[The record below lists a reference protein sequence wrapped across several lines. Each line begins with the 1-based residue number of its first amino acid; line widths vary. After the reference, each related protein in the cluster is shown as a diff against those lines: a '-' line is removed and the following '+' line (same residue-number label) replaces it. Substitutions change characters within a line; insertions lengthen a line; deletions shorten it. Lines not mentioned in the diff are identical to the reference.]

1 MNNLVHLNTA
11 DPIFNEYEAFVDKA
25 AGIKTIA
32 FKYFGADMQ
41 KATSYLELD
50 DNKPAICN
58 NAQPIHAIQP
68 TEYYQLEL
76 LF

>member
-1 MNNLVHLNTA
+1 MNNLVHLNVS
-11 DPIFNEYEAFVDKA
+11 DPIFDEYEAFVDKA

-50 DNKPAICN
+50 DNKTVVCDNP
-58 NAQPIHAIQP
+58 QPIHAIQP
-68 TEYYQLEL
+68 KEYYQLEL
-76 LF
+76 FH